1 MNKPWTTR
9 VAPELT
15 ERYGVTEVHA
25 AVFEPD
31 VWNERR
37 NVISLLIPECEL
49 QIVFLAAD
57 GEPIACVN
65 RPERNKNVK
74 HWLRLACGL
83 ATEHHAFL
91 KLGCNTN
98 AQAEANAKRAAKLL
112 RNHRRIALERMY
124 EVQSRVTAGLN

>member
-98 AQAEANAKRAAKLL
+98 AQAEANAKEQPSCSATIGVSPSSACTRCNPASRRA
-112 RNHRRIALERMY
+112 
-124 EVQSRVTAGLN
+124 